1 MSVTVHCYCYKGVD
15 IWRIISHISK
25 IIPLVF
31 SERPARN
38 VMFLEREP
46 GQAGRADDRLAE
58 EGVFE
63 NDYHPGNICPPCLTN
78 CLPITKIF
86 LHESNDL
93 AIFFTNSGRKWSFLV
108 NF

>member
-1 MSVTVHCYCYKGVD
+1 
-15 IWRIISHISK
+15 
-25 IIPLVF
+25 
-31 SERPARN
+31 
-38 VMFLEREP
+38 MFLEREP

-108 NF
+108 NFQHSTLFQATKGGFFHVFKGG